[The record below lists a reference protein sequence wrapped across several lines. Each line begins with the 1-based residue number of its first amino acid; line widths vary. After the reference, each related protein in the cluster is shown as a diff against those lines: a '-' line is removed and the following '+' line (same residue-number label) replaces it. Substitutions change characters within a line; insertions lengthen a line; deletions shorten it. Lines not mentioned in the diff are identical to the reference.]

1 MQKAENTD
9 LEKELSTIK
18 GSKALMESDHT
29 EEIKE
34 AYVEVV
40 KPGLSQ
46 LRGRFENC
54 MFAKKKIR
62 THTPLSNEHIV
73 EEMMNVSTKFK
84 LLAKTWK
91 SGKVPMYSRNRMK
104 EEHFNNCLTV
114 VTCTH
119 YK

>member
-40 KPGLSQ
+40 NPTLTQ
-46 LRGRFENC
+46 LRGRFINC
-54 MFAKKKIR
+54 VFAKKKIQ
-62 THTPLSNEHIV
+62 THVPISKEYTV
-73 EEMMNVSTKFK
+73 EEMINLSNKITF
-84 LLAKTWK
+84 LPENL
-91 SGKVPMYSRNRMK
+91 
-104 EEHFNNCLTV
+104 
-114 VTCTH
+114 
-119 YK
+119 